1 MKPVKAEIV
10 LSKDQGSGLNKI
22 IVDGHDITKA
32 TLSGS
37 VSFQAGG
44 VSILNLELYC
54 EAEIIGEGMAALI
67 EKLTP
72 AADAEKEKAG
82 G

>member
-1 MKPVKAEIV
+1 MKPVKAEIRLGAV
-10 LSKDQGSGLNKI
+10 PGDTRI
-22 IVDGHDITKA
+22 IIDGHDITKA

-37 VSFQAGG
+37 VSFG
-44 VSILNLELYC
+44 VGHVPILNLELYC
-54 EAEIIGEGMAALI
+54 EPEIIGEEMALVI

-72 AADAEKEKAG
+72 AADAEKERMG